1 MKNEKR
7 VSSLILFK
15 VSCNISLSFILQ
27 NLLYFASYLQIIKFV
42 KNLSLFQQIISA
54 IFKLKSFLLV
64 LHLSSRS
71 VVKIIV
77 NILCIAYLPFQISS
91 FLFPLKNW
99 FAVFT
104 LLSYLRLLLYY
115 LLDHKITSKRRYL
128 VKIYEC

>member
-91 FLFPLKNW
+91 FLFPIKKLICCLYIVIIP
-99 FAVFT
+99 APAA
-104 LLSYLRLLLYY
+104 LLFIRP
-115 LLDHKITSKRRYL
+115 
-128 VKIYEC
+128 